1 MNRSCALGESAFYD
15 RSIEI
20 MRSEGFKVT
29 PQRCA
34 ILGLFEQHGDHLTP
48 QEVYQRL
55 EGKVGSLSLA
65 TVYNSLEMFEKVG
78 ILTRFCTEQGHT
90 YYDPN
95 PEPHHHAV
103 CEDCG
108 AIYDMEIPESTMQQL
123 MGVLD
128 GRSVGENSAKEIGF
142 RIRETRLWFRG
153 LCGSCQ

>member
-1 MNRSCALGESAFYD
+1 
-15 RSIEI
+15 
-20 MRSEGFKVT
+20 MREEGFKAT

-34 ILGLFEQHGDHLTP
+34 ILGLFEKVGDHLTP

-55 EGKVGSLSLA
+55 EGSVESLSLA

-95 PEPHHHAV
+95 PDPHHHAL
-103 CEDCG
+103 CEGCG
-108 AIYDMEIPESTMQQL
+108 AIYDMEIPEATMKQL

-128 GRSVGENSAKEIGF
+128 GHGAREMGF